1 MSFGAVGTPILVGI
15 NKGLDSQAIGQ
26 TLSAGGSNW
35 EAYLQQVTTN
45 VALIH
50 AVVGTLMPVLMVMML
65 TRFFGR
71 HRSWTEGLAILPFA
85 IFAGL
90 AFTVPYALTGMLLG
104 PEFPSL
110 IGGLVG
116 LALVVT
122 AARAGFLVP
131 KPAGFRPEQEWPASG
146 WVPSSSIS
154 KRPPPAPC
162 PCCWPGSPMWRWPSC
177 WWRAG

>member
-1 MSFGAVGTPILVGI
+1 MMIQSTPVSFGAVGTPILVGI

-26 TLSAGGSNW
+26 TLSAGGSSW
-35 EAYLQQVTTN
+35 EVYLQQVTTN

-104 PEFPSL
+104 PSS
-110 IGGLVG
+110 
-116 LALVVT
+116 
-122 AARAGFLVP
+122 R
-131 KPAGFRPEQEWPASG
+131 
-146 WVPSSSIS
+146 PSS
-154 KRPPPAPC
+154 AGWWV
-162 PCCWPGSPMWRWPSC
+162 WP
-177 WWRAG
+177 WW

>member
-1 MSFGAVGTPILVGI
+1 MGI
-15 NKGLDSQAIGQ
+15 NKGLDNQAIGQ
-26 TLSAGGSNW
+26 TLSAGGSSW
-35 EAYLQQVTTN
+35 DIYLQQVTTN

-50 AVVGTLMPVLMVMML
+50 ATVGTLMPVLMVMML

-71 HRSWTEGLAILPFA
+71 NRSWTEGLSILPFA

-131 KPAGFRPEQEWPASG
+131 KNSWDFAPRTSGPPSG

-154 KRPPPAPC
+154 KRPLVAPC
-162 PCCWPGSPMWRWPSC
+162 RSCWPGSPMWRWRSC